1 MDDNKIKTA
10 KEKFNAI
17 FDRHFK
23 MRFTEEDIKLIEN
36 SFIVGY
42 IIGNMTDEI
51 QAVEDGKEIVEQLFN

>member
-1 MDDNKIKTA
+1 MNNKIKKA
-10 KEKFNAI
+10 EEKFNTI

-23 MRFTEEDIKLIEN
+23 NRFTEEDIKLIEN

-51 QAVEDGKEIVEQLFN
+51 QAVEDGKEIVEKLFN